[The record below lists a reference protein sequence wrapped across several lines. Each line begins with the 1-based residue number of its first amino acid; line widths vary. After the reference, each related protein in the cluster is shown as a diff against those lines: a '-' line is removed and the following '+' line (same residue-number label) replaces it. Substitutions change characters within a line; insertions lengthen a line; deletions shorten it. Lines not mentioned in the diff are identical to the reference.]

1 MSAAIVRAGESE
13 IKDIRAVEEASFSRP
28 WSEEALRSELQN
40 GRSALFVA
48 KDGDRIVG
56 WAGMTWVLDEGS
68 VSDIA
73 VLPAFRRQG
82 LGRALTEALI
92 EECRRLSLSCLLL
105 EVRVSNAPAIA
116 LYRSLGFVDV
126 GRRPRFYEDP
136 REDALLM
143 RADL

>member
-82 LGRALTEALI
+82 LGRALTEALLA
-92 EECRRLSLSCLLL
+92 ECRRLSLSCLLL

>member
-92 EECRRLSLSCLLL
+92 EECRGLSLSCLLL

-116 LYRSLGFVDV
+116 LYRSLGFTDV